1 MLGVGL
7 LRPQPIGE
15 AAAAHQ
21 REDEARRLVLQIVAK
36 QRQQVRVATLLQ
48 HTHLALQIAEI
59 VHAQLGAFHGYWL
72 VAQPRRQSLGRQRWQ
87 RIRDED
93 AAVATA
99 ADEPLLSKAVRRRCK
114 LGEGE
119 GDGRRRRR
127 GRLEGLRCWR
137 RFCGCSDA
145 QSPEQALGHL
155 GLREVVF
162 VDEAHRRIRLA
173 QAGGDLVG
181 GRP

>member
-1 MLGVGL
+1 MLDGEGL
-7 LRPQPIGE
+7 AAQAERQRLGPQ
-15 AAAAHQ
+15 
-21 REDEARRLVLQIVAK
+21 
-36 QRQQVRVATLLQ
+36 
-48 HTHLALQIAEI
+48 
-59 VHAQLGAFHGYWL
+59 
-72 VAQPRRQSLGRQRWQ
+72 RRQRVRG
-87 RIRDED
+87 ED
-93 AAVATA
+93 AAIATA

>member
-1 MLGVGL
+1 M
-7 LRPQPIGE
+7 
-15 AAAAHQ
+15 
-21 REDEARRLVLQIVAK
+21 VA
-36 QRQQVRVATLLQ
+36 LLQ
-48 HTHLALQIAEI
+48 HPHLALQGGEI
-59 VHAQLGAFHGYWL
+59 VHVRFGVLDGEGL
-72 VAQPRRQSLGRQRWQ
+72 VAQPERQRLGRQRWQ
-87 RIRDED
+87 RVRGED